1 MLSENCPNGDGSSQN
16 RQELPRRNSIVKK
29 KAAILSSNNK
39 IISNLTL
46 SLRDRGDDIE
56 NITASPFF
64 SLIFSDLS
72 DIFLFLSFKGT
83 KEGI

>member
-1 MLSENCPNGDGSSQN
+1 MEMALHKIDKNSQG
-16 RQELPRRNSIVKK
+16 ETVLLKK